1 MMLCGEIGAE
11 ASVASTLAAIFDL
24 ARVDI
29 DQIAATATTATTPP
43 IMMILRIPHPPRRE
57 GLRDALAYHRRG
69 EPEVPHTRRRLSR
82 RAPARS
88 RAPGKRCISPHPR
101 RNQRTTT

>member
-29 DQIAATATTATTPP
+29 DQVAATATTATIPP
-43 IMMILRIPHPPRRE
+43 MMMILRIPLPPRLE
-57 GLRDALAYHRRG
+57 GLRDALAHHRRC
-69 EPEVPHTRRRLSR
+69 EREVPHTRRRLSR
-82 RAPARS
+82 GAPARS
-88 RAPGKRCISPHPR
+88 RARGKRCISAPFP